1 MRYSTIFVPLN
12 LSLSE
17 KRSPGDRTVGVSL
30 IGKKC
35 IGARKKRSLL
45 EEINNNPFPLC
56 GHPMQIKDIFE
67 AISPP
72 PPIWPAEISSEGGL
86 WICFGGTTHYYYFI
100 GFT

>member
-1 MRYSTIFVPLN
+1 M
-12 LSLSE
+12 SLSE
-17 KRSPGDRTVGVSL
+17 KRSPGGRTVGVSL
-30 IGKKC
+30 MGKKC

-45 EEINNNPFPLC
+45 EEINNNPSPYPDIL
-56 GHPMQIKDIFE
+56 QIKDIFE
-67 AISPP
+67 TISP